1 MARGQTKNKP
11 IRRGTL
17 ESEVYKSLSQKHD
30 GFALAIEIES
40 KLGERAPSQ
49 SKLAQRRAQPVRL
62 QLRFGILPRLIGALE
77 SYAIET
83 GKSRTEIVEE
93 ALTEYLSGRVPWFG
107 WDKTGSDTAI
117 RYEVPEIPNAVL
129 DTIGVTEPD

>member
-1 MARGQTKNKP
+1 MARGQTKNKT

-17 ESEVYKSLSQKHD
+17 EAEVYKSLSQKHD

-93 ALTEYLSGRVPWFG
+93 ALTDYLSGKVPWFG
-107 WDKTGSDTAI
+107 WDQTGSDTAI
-117 RYEVPEIPNAVL
+117 RYEVPEIPEAVL
-129 DTIGVTEPD
+129 DTVGVTDSD